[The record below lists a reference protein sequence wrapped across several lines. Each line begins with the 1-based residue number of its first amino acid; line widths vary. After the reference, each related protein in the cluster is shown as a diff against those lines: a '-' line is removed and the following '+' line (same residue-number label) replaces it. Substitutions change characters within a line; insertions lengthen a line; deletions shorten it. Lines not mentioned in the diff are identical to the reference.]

1 MIGTSFVLMFGFGRI
16 VDVVNKYTV
25 DLLGFVIFLWG
36 VSMCSSRKLNDWEPD
51 LGFAEVS
58 F

>member
-1 MIGTSFVLMFGFGRI
+1 MFGFGRI